1 MAQSPLDEAVTTQ
14 DDRDIELYHA
24 RFERPPQLKVAEF
37 SREGR
42 LRHVIFSGQFPV
54 DLLEDLAATADKI
67 RLLSRS
73 RAGQDFLLKLLHH
86 KRAMLYFTQPSTRT
100 FLSFMAACQILGMTC
115 NEVRDPTTSSETKGE
130 TRFDS
135 IRMFSS
141 YFDLVIMRSPIAR
154 LAEACAYLMND
165 LERTDNRSVP
175 IINAGSGADEHPTQ
189 ALLDIYT
196 LQRTFQFTNPADSPI
211 VSRLDTLRREFPRLT
226 TGLAGKIYG
235 FCGDIGRGRTVRSL
249 AALLAQ
255 YADVTLVFVSP
266 DHPTLKLGNDLR
278 RRLDQRGV
286 RMIELESLESPFD
299 GAPAIGQLDA
309 LYMTRIQKE
318 HNLAEDESAFARID
332 FSRYKLTP
340 ELVRRMKP
348 YAPILHPFPRD
359 QHFGEV
365 PPEID
370 DDPRAMYFRQARNGM
385 WIRAALLA
393 HLFNVD
399 HQVGRYYHDELGS
412 WRNGSGADLQSVDP
426 QLR

>member
-1 MAQSPLDEAVTTQ
+1 MAQSSLDEAVTTQ
-14 DDRDIELYHA
+14 DERDLELY
-24 RFERPPQLKVAEF
+24 RSRIERPPQLKVAEF
-37 SREGR
+37 DREGR

-67 RLLSRS
+67 RLLSRARS
-73 RAGQDFLLKLLHH
+73 GQDFLLKLLHH

-189 ALLDIYT
+189 VLLDVYT
-196 LQRTFQFTNPADSPI
+196 LQRTFQFANPVDSPV
-211 VSRLDTLRREFPRLT
+211 VSRLDVLRREFPRLK
-226 TGLAGKIYG
+226 TGLAGKVYG

-266 DHPTLKLGNDLR
+266 DHPTLRLGKDLR

-286 RMIELESLESPFD
+286 RMIELESLDEPFD
-299 GAPAIGQLDA
+299 GKPAIGQFDA
-309 LYMTRIQKE
+309 LYMSRIQKE
-318 HNLAEDESAFARID
+318 HNLEADESAFAKID
-332 FSRYKLTP
+332 FSRYKLTQA
-340 ELVRRMKP
+340 LVARMKP

-359 QHFGEV
+359 QHFGEI

-399 HQVGRYYHDELGS
+399 HQVARYYHDELGS
-412 WRNGSGADLQSVDP
+412 WNTGNTDEPGNP
-426 QLR
+426 QRR